1 LQDLLGELIGKA
13 IGQGSNAKR
22 GFSQSVQMYIG
33 LKEVDLKKPENR
45 FVVLVELP
53 HVPPDMEHKVG
64 VITEGGALAA
74 AKQLGAK
81 VLTRQQIEA
90 ASGDK
95 KAARK
100 LLADVDLLVAEAPL
114 MPLVG
119 KVFGPFLGPTDR
131 MPTPVPP
138 NSDIAPV
145 VQRLRKSV
153 QIKLK
158 TQNAI
163 STSIG
168 NEGMPLDQLR
178 ENAMKIVS
186 EVERRV
192 PNGLKS
198 FESVGFKTTMGS
210 LARSKV
216 RMR

>member
-1 LQDLLGELIGKA
+1 
-13 IGQGSNAKR
+13 
-22 GFSQSVQMYIG
+22 MYIG

-131 MPTPVPP
+131 MPTPIPP

-153 QIKLK
+153 QIKVK
-158 TQNAI
+158 TQSAI
-163 STSIG
+163 STPIG

>member
-1 LQDLLGELIGKA
+1 MQDLLSELIGKA
-13 IGQGSNAKR
+13 ISQDNNAKR

-45 FVVLVELP
+45 FVAFVELP
-53 HVPPDMEHKVG
+53 HVPPEMEHKVG
-64 VITEGGALAA
+64 VITEGAALAA

-131 MPTPVPP
+131 MPTPIPP

-153 QIKLK
+153 QIKVK
-158 TQNAI
+158 TQSAI
-163 STSIG
+163 STPIG
-168 NEGMPLDQLR
+168 NEGMPPDQLK

-198 FESVGFKTTMGS
+198 FESVGFKTTMGK